1 MSIKRTL
8 TSPLTHLVLAVLITL
23 PALAAAGF
31 LDNLLDPSSK
41 ERKML
46 SGAQSVL
53 SSSQQMDYTSERTIG
68 ERLAVE
74 GLRRYGMPV
83 DNQKLQHYVNLV
95 GMAVTM
101 NSPRPDIPYRFV
113 VLDSPVQNAFAC
125 PGGIIFVTSALVQT
139 IQSEAQLAGILA
151 HEVGHVALRH
161 ALKSI
166 QRSQFFS
173 GVGQITASTMKGDK
187 GAQFETMIGDLQN
200 TLFDKGL
207 DQNMEY
213 EADASAMETAYR
225 TGYNP
230 AGLMEVLLE
239 LKRIEA
245 SSPDKKG
252 SWFSTHPPL
261 SSRIAKNQAQM
272 RKYPDAAKLA
282 VLADR
287 FKSQAR

>member
-1 MSIKRTL
+1 MNAKRIL
-8 TSPLTHLVLAVLITL
+8 TAPLLHAALCVLIAL
-23 PALAAAGF
+23 PSLAAAGF
-31 LDNLLDPSSK
+31 LDNILDPSSK
-41 ERKML
+41 ERKIL

-53 SSSQQMDYTSERTIG
+53 SSSQQMDYKSERAIG

-74 GLRRYGMPV
+74 GLRRYGMPAT
-83 DNQKLQHYVNLV
+83 NQKIQHYVNLV
-95 GMAVTM
+95 GMAVAM

-113 VLDSPVQNAFAC
+113 VVESPVQNAFAC
-125 PGGIIFVTSALVQT
+125 PGGIIFVTSTLMQT
-139 IQSEAQLAGILA
+139 IQTESQLAGILA

-166 QRSQFFS
+166 QRAQFFS
-173 GVGQITASTMKGDK
+173 GVGQITAATMKGDK
-187 GAQFETMIGDLQN
+187 GAQFESMIGDLQN
-200 TLFDKGL
+200 VLFDKGL

-230 AGLMEVLLE
+230 TGLMETLQSLQK
-239 LKRIEA
+239 LEA
-245 SSPDKKG
+245 SSTAKKG

-261 SSRIAKNQAQM
+261 ASRIAKNQEQM
-272 RKYPDAAKLA
+272 KKYQDAAKLA

-287 FKSQAR
+287 YKSQTR

>member
-1 MSIKRTL
+1 MNAKRIL
-8 TSPLTHLVLAVLITL
+8 TVLILCCLVAL

-31 LDNLLDPSSK
+31 LDNLLDPNSK
-41 ERKML
+41 ERKMF

-53 SSSQQMDYTSERTIG
+53 SSSQQMDYKSERTIG

-74 GLRRYGMPV
+74 GLRRYGMPTT
-83 DNQKLQHYVNLV
+83 NQKLQHYVNLV
-95 GMAVTM
+95 GMSVAM

-113 VLDSPVQNAFAC
+113 VVESPVQNAFAC
-125 PGGIIFVTSALVQT
+125 PGGIIFVTSALVHT
-139 IQSEAQLAGILA
+139 IQSETQLAGILA

-166 QRSQFFS
+166 QRAQFFS
-173 GVGQITASTMKGDK
+173 GVGQITAATMKGDK
-187 GAQFETMIGDLQN
+187 GAQFESMIGDLQN
-200 TLFDKGL
+200 VLFDKGL

-213 EADASAMETAYR
+213 EADASALETAYR

-230 AGLMEVLLE
+230 AGLMEVLVE

-272 RKYPDAAKLA
+272 KKYPDAAKLA

>member
-1 MSIKRTL
+1 MNAKRIL
-8 TSPLTHLVLAVLITL
+8 TATILQVALCLLIAL
-23 PALAAAGF
+23 PKTASAASLF
-31 LDNLLDPSSK
+31 DFLDPSTK
-41 ERKML
+41 EGKIL
-46 SGAQSVL
+46 AGAQSVL
-53 SSSQQMDYTSERTIG
+53 SSSQQMDYKSERAIG

-74 GLRRYGMPV
+74 GLRRYGMPAE
-83 DNQKLQHYVNLV
+83 NHRMQHYVNLV
-95 GMAVTM
+95 GMSVAM

-113 VLDSPVQNAFAC
+113 VVESPVQNAFAC
-125 PGGIIFVTSALVQT
+125 PGGIIFVTSALMRT
-139 IQSEAQLAGILA
+139 IQSESQLAGILA
-151 HEVGHVALRH
+151 HEVGHVAHRH

-166 QRSQFFS
+166 QRAQFFS
-173 GVGQITASTMKGDK
+173 GVGQITAATMKGDK
-187 GAQFETMIGDLQN
+187 GAQFESMISDMQN
-200 TLFDKGL
+200 VLFDKGL

-230 AGLMEVLLE
+230 AGLMEVLVE

-272 RKYPDAAKLA
+272 KKYPDAAKMA